1 MPQMPPMEDD
11 AAIEAFLGEE
21 AIAVLSTHNADGTIH
36 SAPILFVFEDGVFH
50 LGTQAGARRVVNLQ
64 RDPRATL
71 LIERR
76 IEPFK
81 YVIAYGNG
89 RIVDTDFER
98 RVGILSRV
106 YPEDGSRAFA
116 AQMQDQFGLVSIEF
130 RADRMVT
137 VDYSRGGA
145 D

>member
-11 AAIEAFLGEE
+11 AAIETFLQEE
-21 AIAVLSTHNADGTIH
+21 AIAVLSTHMADGTIH
-36 SAPILFVFEDGVFH
+36 SAPILFLFEGDVFH
-50 LGTQAGARRVVNLQ
+50 LGTQIGAQRVVNLQ

-76 IEPFK
+76 DDPFK
-81 YVIAYGNG
+81 FVIAYGTAQ
-89 RIVDTDFER
+89 IVDTDFER
-98 RVGILSRV
+98 RVAILSRL
-106 YPEDGSRAFA
+106 YPEAGSRVFA
-116 AQMQDQFGLVSIEF
+116 GQMQEQFGLVSIEF

-145 D
+145 S